1 MNGPA
6 EAFAA
11 IGFFGMLIALICVSG
26 VSFQRWVSYKQR
38 KAELDDEARR
48 ATITD
53 RGDYA
58 EMLEERVRVL
68 ERIATDRGLDVAHQ
82 IEALR
87 DRQVE
92 AQLEPR
98 KEVP

>member
-1 MNGPA
+1 MNPVP

-11 IGFFGMLIALICVSG
+11 IGAFGSLIALICVTG

-38 KAELDDEARR
+38 KAELDDQARR
-48 ATITD
+48 ASIAD

-68 ERIATDRGLDVAHQ
+68 ERIATDRGQDIAHQ
-82 IEALR
+82 IENLR
-87 DRQVE
+87 DRQQAE
-92 AQLEPR
+92 NNR
-98 KEVP
+98 

>member
-1 MNGPA
+1 MNQVA
-6 EAFAA
+6 QAFAA
-11 IGFFGMLIALICVSG
+11 IGFFGMLIALICVAG

-38 KAELDDEARR
+38 KAELDDAARR
-48 ATITD
+48 ATIAD

-92 AQLEPR
+92 AQLETR
-98 KEVP
+98 KEVQ

>member
-1 MNGPA
+1 MHALP

-11 IGFFGMLIALICVSG
+11 IGFFGMLIALICVTG

-38 KAELDDEARR
+38 KAELDDAARR
-48 ATITD
+48 ASIAD

-68 ERIATDRGLDVAHQ
+68 ERIATDRGQDIAHQ
-82 IEALR
+82 IESLR
-87 DRQVE
+87 DRQTAE
-92 AQLEPR
+92 NI
-98 KEVP
+98 